1 MKVYA
6 ISDLHL
12 SGFNPKPMDIFGASW
27 DNYWALIKESWAAS
41 VENDD
46 AVLIAGD
53 ISWAMTLDEARGGLE
68 EIGRLKGKKILIR
81 GNHDYWWKSIGNVRE
96 ALGGD
101 TYALQNDCVKIGK
114 VLVGGTRG
122 WTVPER
128 GGAGGVGGAGGAE
141 DEKIYRREAQR
152 LKLSL
157 ESLRRNRTDGDISLC
172 MIHFPPFNSKREDS
186 EFTRLFDEY
195 GIDKVIYGH
204 LHGADCR
211 AELISKKNNVEYFL
225 TSCDQLKNKLTRIL

>member
-12 SGFNPKPMDIFGASW
+12 SGFSPKPMDIFGAAW
-27 DNYWALIKESWAAS
+27 KNYWALIKQSWS
-41 VENDD
+41 DLVEDD
-46 AVLIAGD
+46 DVVLIAGD
-53 ISWAMTLDEARGGLE
+53 ISWAMTLDEARGDLE
-68 EIGRLKGKKILIR
+68 DIGRLKGKKIFIR

-96 ALGGD
+96 ALGENA
-101 TYALQNDCVKIGK
+101 YALQNDCIKMGN
-114 VLVGGTRG
+114 VLFGGTRG

-128 GGAGGVGGAGGAE
+128 GASALE

-157 ESLRRNRTDGDISLC
+157 ESLRRNRTAGDVSLC

-186 EFTRLFDEY
+186 EFTKLFDEY
-195 GIDKVIYGH
+195 KIDKVIYGH
-204 LHGADCR
+204 LHGEDCR

-225 TSCDQLKNKLTRIL
+225 TSCDLLKNKPVRIL